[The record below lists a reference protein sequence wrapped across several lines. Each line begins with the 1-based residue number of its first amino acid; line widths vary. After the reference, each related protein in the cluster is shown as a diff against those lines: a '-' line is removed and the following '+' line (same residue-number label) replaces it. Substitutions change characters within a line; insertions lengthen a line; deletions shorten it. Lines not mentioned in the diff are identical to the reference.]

1 MRKGFSTAEQVN
13 DEAVGQRHGGNAPYT
28 AGLTVKE
35 WGDCMET
42 AERDAW
48 LILIRAPQFGSS
60 SLRKALLRHG
70 SASGV
75 LAALQRGALEG
86 AETATREWAQQPD
99 MQRIA
104 ADRDWLAQP
113 DHHLVTCQDADY
125 PALLVDV
132 SGAPAAL
139 FIVGEPARLWMP
151 QIAIVGSRNA
161 SQGGIATAKAFARAF
176 ATAGFTITSGLAQ
189 GIDGAAHEAAMDA
202 GGATI
207 AVLGTGP
214 DVIYPRSQ
222 TALAQRIGAEHAL
235 VSEYPPGT
243 TARPQLFPRRN
254 RIIAGLSL
262 GTLVVEASI
271 QSGSLITARYASEQG
286 REVFAIPGSIHN
298 PMARGCHRLIRDG
311 AKLIETADEVIVELR
326 SLANE
331 LGERLRERLGDDAAT
346 PSSASTT
353 ASPARVPA
361 RSRDADYTALMQ
373 ALGHDSV
380 AIDVLAER
388 TGLGVD
394 ALSSMLF
401 LLELEG
407 DVVASPGGH
416 YARRIG

>member
-1 MRKGFSTAEQVN
+1 
-13 DEAVGQRHGGNAPYT
+13 
-28 AGLTVKE
+28 
-35 WGDCMET
+35 MET
-42 AERDAW
+42 AELDAW
-48 LILIRAPQFGSS
+48 LILIRSPHFGSI

-70 SASGV
+70 SASGA
-75 LAALQRGALEG
+75 LAALQRGAVEG
-86 AETATREWAQQPD
+86 ANPETREWAQRPD
-99 MQRIA
+99 TDRIA
-104 ADRDWLAQP
+104 ADRDWLAEP
-113 DHHLVTCQDADY
+113 NHHLITCQDLDY
-125 PALLVDV
+125 PTMLADV
-132 SGAPAAL
+132 PGAPAAL

-161 SQGGIATAKAFARAF
+161 SQGGIAMAKAFARAF
-176 ATAGFTITSGLAQ
+176 AMAGFTITSGLAE

-207 AVLGTGP
+207 AALGTGP
-214 DVIYPRSQ
+214 DMIYPRSQ
-222 TALAQRIGAEHAL
+222 TKLAQRIGAEHAL

-243 TARPQLFPRRN
+243 TARPNLFPRRN

-262 GTLVVEASI
+262 GTLVVEASVK
-271 QSGSLITARYASEQG
+271 SGSLITARYASEQG

-298 PMARGCHRLIRDG
+298 PMARGCHQLIREG

-326 SLANE
+326 SLAGE
-331 LGERLRERLGDDAAT
+331 LGDRLRERLGDAAIKPEKAPAT
-346 PSSASTT
+346 APSAPK
-353 ASPARVPA
+353 PARN
-361 RSRDADYTALMQ
+361 RDPDYTALMK
-373 ALGHDSV
+373 ALGHDNV

-394 ALSSMLF
+394 SLSSMLF

>member
-1 MRKGFSTAEQVN
+1 
-13 DEAVGQRHGGNAPYT
+13 
-28 AGLTVKE
+28 
-35 WGDCMET
+35 MET
-42 AERDAW
+42 AELDAW
-48 LILIRAPQFGSS
+48 LILIRAPGVGSVG
-60 SLRKALLRHG
+60 LRKALLRHG
-70 SASGV
+70 SASGA
-75 LAALQRGALEG
+75 LAAMQRGTLEG
-86 AETATREWAQQPD
+86 ANPETREWAQRPD
-99 MQRIA
+99 MDRIA
-104 ADRDWLAQP
+104 ADRDWVEQP
-113 DHHLVTCQDADY
+113 NHHFITCQDVDF
-125 PALLVDV
+125 PALLADV

-189 GIDGAAHEAAMDA
+189 GIDGAAHAAAMDA

-214 DVIYPRSQ
+214 DVVYPRSQ
-222 TALAQRIGAEHAL
+222 VELAKRIAADHAL
-235 VSEYPPGT
+235 VSEYPPGI
-243 TARPQLFPRRN
+243 TAKPNLFPRRN
-254 RIIAGLSL
+254 RIISGLSL
-262 GTLVVEASI
+262 GTLVVEASV

-326 SLANE
+326 SLAGE
-331 LGERLRERLGDDAAT
+331 LGERLRERLGAAAT
-346 PSSASTT
+346 SSERPTRAAPSFPT
-353 ASPARVPA
+353 AARN
-361 RSRDADYTALMQ
+361 RDPDYTALMN

-394 ALSSMLF
+394 SLSSMLF

>member
-1 MRKGFSTAEQVN
+1 MDTSELN
-13 DEAVGQRHGGNAPYT
+13 
-28 AGLTVKE
+28 
-35 WGDCMET
+35 
-42 AERDAW
+42 AW
-48 LILIRAPQFGSS
+48 LTLIRAPHFGSI

-70 SASGV
+70 NANAA
-75 LAALQRGALEG
+75 LAAMQRGTLEG
-86 AETATREWAQQPD
+86 AHPETREWAQRPD
-99 MQRIA
+99 MERIA
-104 ADRDWLAQP
+104 ADHDWVAQP
-113 DHHLVTCQDADY
+113 NHHFVTCQDADY
-125 PALLVDV
+125 PALLADV
-132 SGAPAAL
+132 PGAPAAL

-161 SQGGIATAKAFARAF
+161 SQGGIATARAFSRAF

-202 GGATI
+202 GGATV
-207 AVLGTGP
+207 AALGTGP

-222 TALAQRIGAEHAL
+222 TKLANRIAAEHAL

-243 TARPQLFPRRN
+243 TAKPNLFPRRN

-262 GTLVVEASI
+262 GTLVVEASV

-298 PMARGCHRLIRDG
+298 PMARGCHKLIRDG

-326 SLANE
+326 SLAGE
-331 LGERLRERLGDDAAT
+331 LGERLRERLGDAAIT
-346 PSSASTT
+346 SESATT
-353 ASPARVPA
+353 NASPAPKSA
-361 RSRDADYTALMQ
+361 RNRDPDYAALMS
-373 ALGHDSV
+373 ALGHDNV

-416 YARRIG
+416 YARRGG